1 MEPIAPVTLA
11 LLLLTLG
18 ITAAAFRDPA
28 LRERWMFDPRAILVG
43 KQYERMLTS
52 GFIHADWMHLGM
64 NMLTLYLFGEHIE
77 FAYGWGTLVGMHLGC
92 ILGGSLLS
100 LWLHRHHDYRAL
112 GASGGVCGVVFAYI
126 FLLPGG
132 TIGFILLP
140 IHMPPV
146 VYAVLFLVGS
156 YFADRKGRDNVGH
169 DAHLGGAMSGLLLTA
184 AFYPHTVVASP
195 KMFAV
200 VTALGVVILWLLVCR
215 PFKMPRWLEWSG
227 QTVPAGGRERDYA
240 QNRARRLKRARMD
253 ELLDKVSRE
262 GIHRLSKSERAE
274 LEELS
279 KEF

>member
-1 MEPIAPVTLA
+1 MEPIAPATLA

-18 ITAAAFRDPA
+18 TTAAAFRDSA
-28 LRERWMFDPRAILVG
+28 MRDRWMFEPRAILAG
-43 KQYERMLTS
+43 KQYERLLTS

-77 FAYGWGTLVGMHLGC
+77 FAYGWGTLVGMHLGS

-132 TIGFILLP
+132 TISFVLLP

-146 VYAVLFLVGS
+146 VYAVLFLAGS
-156 YFADRKGRDNVGH
+156 YLADRKGRDNIGH

-184 AFYPHTVVASP
+184 ACYPQMVKASP

-200 VTALGVVILWLLVCR
+200 VMALGVVILWLLVRR
-215 PFKMPRWLEWSG
+215 PFKR
-227 QTVPAGGRERDYA
+227 PAGWNGPGRRCPLA
-240 QNRARRLKRARMD
+240 GANVITRRTARGVSSTRAWTSCWTRYPRRA
-253 ELLDKVSRE
+253 ST
-262 GIHRLSKSERAE
+262 A
-274 LEELS
+274 
-279 KEF
+279 